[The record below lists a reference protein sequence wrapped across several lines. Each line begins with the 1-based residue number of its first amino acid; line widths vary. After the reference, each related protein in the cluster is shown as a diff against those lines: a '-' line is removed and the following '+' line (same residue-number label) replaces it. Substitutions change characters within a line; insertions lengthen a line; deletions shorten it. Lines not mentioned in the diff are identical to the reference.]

1 MELKKAFELVIEK
14 MKFTDKDGKSL
25 ELTADQKK
33 EALDSLYYF
42 YADAGKV
49 TIRDLIDGTISHY
62 SESDKNVTPDAFA
75 QMVYQLLQSA
85 RSLLVDQTKQARSV
99 PAPEMPKAPEATE
112 KAVAE
117 PVEPVSD
124 PVK

>member
-1 MELKKAFELVIEK
+1 MELKKAFELVVEK
-14 MKFTDKDGKSL
+14 TKFTDKDGKSL
-25 ELTADQKK
+25 ELTVDQKK

-99 PAPEMPKAPEATE
+99 PAPEMPKASEAPEKVA
-112 KAVAE
+112 AE
-117 PVEPVSD
+117 PVDAVLESS
-124 PVK
+124 K